1 MAFEFA
7 TAGRILF
14 GPGRIGEAGNLA
26 AEFGDRVLLV
36 IGGSAERAA
45 PLEAILHEANLETCL
60 LQVEHEP
67 TVELAQYGRQIA
79 IEAECD
85 LVVGF
90 GGGSALDAGKAIA
103 ALIPNGEDPLD
114 FLEVIGRGQPLL
126 ETPLPFIAIPTTAGT
141 GTEVTRNAVLAS
153 KEHKVKVSLRSAS
166 MLPRIALVDPQL
178 THSMPPEVTASTG
191 LDALTQLI
199 EPFLSSRSNP
209 MVDAVCREGIPRAAG
224 ALLRAYR
231 DGTDAQARQEMSMAS
246 MMGGLALANAGL
258 GAVHGF
264 AGPLG
269 GMYPAPHGATC
280 AALLP
285 HVMKVNLSV
294 LEREAIG
301 GDLRARFDEV
311 AQIITGKP
319 NAKAEEGVDWLA
331 ALAEKME
338 IPGLG
343 GYGLTEADYPDLIE
357 KASISSSMKGNPVP
371 LATED
376 LHHILELAL

>member
-1 MAFEFA
+1 MPFEFA

-14 GPGRIGEAGNLA
+14 GAGRITDAGNLA

-36 IGGSAERAA
+36 TGGSVERAG
-45 PLEAILHEANLETCL
+45 PLEAILHEAGLETIL
-60 LQVEHEP
+60 FAVEHEP
-67 TVELAQYGRQIA
+67 TVEMVQRGRQLA
-79 IEAECD
+79 IETECD

-126 ETPLPFIAIPTTAGT
+126 EAPVPFIAIPTTAGT

-199 EPFLSSRSNP
+199 EPFLSLRHNP
-209 MVDAVCREGIPRAAG
+209 ISDAVCREGMVRAAG
-224 ALLRAYR
+224 SLLRVFK
-231 DGTDAQARQEMSMAS
+231 DGADAGARIDMSLAS
-246 MMGGLALANAGL
+246 LMSGMALANSGL

-294 LEREAIG
+294 LKREKNG
-301 GDLRARFDEV
+301 EDLVARFDEV
-311 AQIITGKP
+311 ARILTSDPQ
-319 NAKAEEGVDWLA
+319 AEARDGVEWLA
-331 ALAEKME
+331 KLSAQME

-343 GYGLTEADYPDLIE
+343 KYGLTEAEFPDLIE
-357 KASISSSMKGNPVP
+357 KASVSSSMKGNPVT
-371 LATED
+371 LSFKD
-376 LHHILELAL
+376 LHQILELAL